1 MERLPQDEALLEND
15 DDVLPEK
22 NANLIMCTNNSSIV
36 SKRSVERLYLP
47 KPHFFRHFVKKSQ
60 RRSPTINRGYW
71 LRMRAVNWVVRM
83 FLERVSTQNKVI
95 INLGCGYDPI
105 PFQWLTNEPA
115 ICKNVK
121 FIDVDYDALMESK
134 RDIVINTPE
143 LSNLF
148 TVRDPPRPRS
158 GILYHSDQY
167 SILGCDLKNLKRLKD
182 LVTAVVDVDQC
193 VVLCVA
199 EVSITYMA
207 TPDADAVLSWYV
219 TFCLLE
225 QLSPDEFDNPFTAT
239 MLKHFEKLGTPLRNL
254 QTYPGENSL
263 TQRFTTAGY
272 TEIEVFSLWE
282 LWADSRF
289 LSPSQRMA
297 LDHVEPFDE
306 WEEFALFASHYGLSV
321 AQTGSEPLVPPPPLE
336 RRDSEISNLSE
347 VSARTAS
354 PYRADLE
361 WFAYKY
367 TENPNR
373 EGRTHHGS
381 AYLNPESDVIL
392 LHGGASPSGRHNS
405 TFVYAPV
412 GEDNIH
418 PVMPPI
424 EIPPRSCHTVSTLLN
439 RQNILIGGRAS
450 PSVPFRDCWLQTGD
464 KWERVHDLPEPRYR
478 HRAVAIILPD
488 GSHGVLVFG
497 GKVSATKVADD
508 FLLWVPRVGWQR
520 LRSLG
525 QDPMPRFGASFIRLG
540 YNHGIMLGGMRQDGI
555 ICQGLWRWR
564 LIVRDNVVEGL
575 QFRASAALDASVG
588 MYPWLS
594 RLGASYS
601 LIRNE
606 CLIIGGIGRL
616 GCIPKI
622 YEVMS
627 LLGSFSAFGDSDKE
641 MDLRVMCVKPRLPP
655 GCPRPFLV
663 GHSTHRTVSETS
675 LILGGG
681 STCFSFGSY
690 WNSGAWTL
698 YFREQGIMA
707 PWALVKPKPVTPRKS
722 RCQPIVSVIGGGLYA
737 PAEPVQV
744 SRVPVTTAEDLT
756 SLIIKS
762 QPALI
767 PHLAIGPCTHAWTP
781 DYLRSKTSPR
791 RNVVVH
797 SAPTPIMNFT
807 RRSTFSYN
815 TLPFHTFLALIT
827 STSRDLQVSPHMYL
841 RSISSSPRTT
851 VSKLSTD
858 WPELAPDFVLPPQLD
873 YISARLHSSPL
884 RISTN
889 VSMWLHY
896 DVMANILFH
905 ISSYPIQA
913 PKELILFPPED
924 LKYLSF
930 ATGST
935 TSTLDIFQEL
945 SNSSTSEPIYP
956 PNTHPHLVSLYPGEV
971 LFIPPLWA
979 HTAGASPAGVVNI
992 SVNIFFRSLHDGAYP
1007 AGRDVYGNRD
1017 LMAYEEGRRDLDKM
1031 VKRFKVIKER
1041 EPDGPKTERT
1051 KQQKDEN
1058 GENQDSPSPS
1068 PGQEADEKEEAPLTR
1083 QITCTRIKPPAGQC
1097 LNEAEEKGMSTSS
1110 NCPAP
1115 DAIPGVTRAIAKA
1128 YLERLASELL
1138 ERAAAL

>member
-1 MERLPQDEALLEND
+1 MEAPTQDEAFTDND
-15 DDVLPEK
+15 EHVLPEK
-22 NANLIMCTNNSSIV
+22 NANLIMCTNNSSII

-47 KPHFFRHFVKKSQ
+47 KPHFFRHFVKKTQ

-71 LRMRAVNWVVRM
+71 LRMRAVDWVVRM
-83 FLERVSTQNKVI
+83 FLERDTSQHKVV

-143 LSNLF
+143 LSSLF
-148 TVRDPPRPRS
+148 TVRDPPGQRS

-207 TPDADAVLSWYV
+207 TPDADA
-219 TFCLLE
+219 
-225 QLSPDEFDNPFTAT
+225 LSPDGLDNPFTAT
-239 MLKHFEKLGTPLRNL
+239 MVKHFEKLGTPLRSL
-254 QTYPGENSL
+254 QTYPGEHAIS
-263 TQRFTTAGY
+263 QRFTAAGY
-272 TEIEVFSLWE
+272 ADVEIFSLWE
-282 LWADSRF
+282 LWADPRF

-297 LDHVEPFDE
+297 LDLVEPFDE
-306 WEEFALFASHYGLSV
+306 WEEFALFASHYGLTV
-321 AQTGSEPLVPPPPLE
+321 AQTGPERLIPPPPLE

-367 TENPNR
+367 TENPDR

-381 AYLNPESDVIL
+381 AYQNPESDVIL

-412 GEDNIH
+412 GEDNVH
-418 PVMPPI
+418 PVLPPI

-488 GSHGVLVFG
+488 GGHGVLVFG
-497 GKVSATKVADD
+497 GKVSAAKVADD
-508 FLLWVPRVGWQR
+508 FLLWVPRLGWQR

-525 QDPMPRFGASFIRLG
+525 QNPMPRFGASFIRLG

-564 LIVRDNVVEGL
+564 LIVRDNVVEGI

-594 RLGASYS
+594 RMGASYS

-627 LLGSFSAFGDSDKE
+627 ILGSFSAFGDSDKE

-655 GCPRPFLV
+655 DCPRPFLI
-663 GHSTHRTVSETS
+663 GHSTHRTVNETS

-707 PWALVKPKPVTPRKS
+707 PWALIKPKPSVARKLG
-722 RCQPIVSVIGGGLYA
+722 RQPMERRVIGAGLCA
-737 PAEPVQV
+737 PAEPVQIC
-744 SRVPVTTAEDLT
+744 RVPVTTAEDLT
-756 SLIIKS
+756 SLMANS

-767 PHLAIGPCTHAWTP
+767 PDLPIGPCTHVWTP
-781 DYLRSKTSPR
+781 EYLKSKISVQ

-807 RRSTFSYN
+807 RRSTFAYN
-815 TLPFHTFLALIT
+815 TLSFHAFLTLI
-827 STSRDLQVSPHMYL
+827 SSASRDLQVSPHMYL

-851 VSKLSTD
+851 AAKLSTD
-858 WPELAPDFVLPPQLD
+858 WPEIASDFVLPPQLE
-873 YISARLHSSPL
+873 YINTHLHSSPL

-905 ISSYPIQA
+905 ISSYPTPTA
-913 PKELILFPPED
+913 KDLILFPPED

-930 ATGST
+930 PTGST

-945 SNSSTSEPIYP
+945 SNSSTSDPIYP
-956 PNTHPHLVSLYPGEV
+956 PNTHPHLVSLQPGEA
-971 LFIPPLWA
+971 LYIPPLWA

-992 SVNIFFRSLHDGAYP
+992 SVNVFFRSLHDSAYA

-1017 LMAYEEGRRDLDKM
+1017 LMAYEEGRRDVDKI
-1031 VKRFKVIKER
+1031 VK
-1041 EPDGPKTERT
+1041 
-1051 KQQKDEN
+1051 
-1058 GENQDSPSPS
+1058 
-1068 PGQEADEKEEAPLTR
+1068 R
-1083 QITCTRIKPPAGQC
+1083 QITCTRIAEAPTGEEENGTDAG
-1097 LNEAEEKGMSTSS
+1097 NDTGKGV
-1110 NCPAP
+1110 P
-1115 DAIPGVTRAIAKA
+1115 RAIAKA